1 MNKEDLNENINSNK
15 NTINGEQ
22 SNSEKDNNYTEE
34 SESSHIKELN
44 IYNSTPLPFYE
55 DIINSN
61 DNEWSTENNNVILLN
76 IGDLENIKLDEFNE
90 KKLKYPRTY
99 GSETKKCGRKYF
111 LYRYLKYNKGNE
123 EENIHKKKYFFLITI
138 EKSIF
143 YFNFKK
149 YDECLN
155 LLLNEKIIY
164 NKIEFG
170 EFLLVINGFDKNII
184 TEFLSDNNN
193 KEILDNFLSC
203 IYMDINICPFS
214 TTLRFF
220 LSSLNYPNKE
230 IISNFS
236 LKYFNLNKD
245 SEIFLKKYKSLDI
258 FSLLTE
264 NIISVNNM
272 LIGKEKEKSKYIKI
286 DQFVKIN
293 KGIEKKLCQSI
304 YKDIQSHPIY
314 PLDNYIQKMYRKL
327 TSLVKEFDESEILDK
342 SDDIDSYYEN
352 ILNNNPK
359 REYPNYNIWFSFRK
373 KISNFDQEDK
383 EILSKPTNL
392 IKYAN
397 NSTSSKPQVF
407 AITDNFTNLVWAK
420 KLEGDKMKGNLH
432 SINIEDIIDIYV
444 GVSHSDAIQKY
455 LKNNLKEMENELCY
469 LTIKTNTEVIVIKLE
484 SIIFSLKLY
493 KAFKSLINKL
503 QKIKYKE
510 KERAIENKKN
520 KIEIAIQK
528 VWKTCIYTKWT
539 QYGRYLLYKKQNKIE
554 YKKNIISQNNKKDKI
569 IKSDLIDD
577 KMNFNSQKIMNFMNG
592 IKSKLIGEGKEE
604 SILDYNE
611 FLFLYRIGLPHP
623 CRHILWNSL
632 IENSCGTTKDLYDYY
647 SLQIDNIDFNEK
659 RNEYNDNKGNFISTD
674 ENDEL
679 INRII
684 IDILKT
690 EDLFINELYILK
702 NGKSE
707 TLYQIYRIV
716 RVFFM
721 IRKDINYNISVIN
734 YAFIFILVF
743 NDEYISFQALFN
755 FICTTNIIKYLIKDE
770 SYIKNNCHIFQVLIK
785 KQVPKVYEHL
795 NNLDINN
802 ELYTISWFQNLFT
815 QTLEYKIILRIIDLY
830 LIYGDELLFQVGL
843 TIIKIQEEDLLNYTI
858 NEIFKVL
865 KRLPNKY
872 DEELFFEN
880 LELMNI
886 QEKYNSL
893 IVPKYL
899 SEQKDFLNGDETT
912 IY

>member
-1 MNKEDLNENINSNK
+1 MNKEDLNSNINNSNK
-15 NTINGEQ
+15 NAINSEQ

-34 SESSHIKELN
+34 SERNHIKELN
-44 IYNSTPLPFYE
+44 IYNSTPLPYY
-55 DIINSN
+55 N
-61 DNEWSTENNNVILLN
+61 DLVNKNDSEYIADNDNVILLN

-99 GSETKKCGRKYF
+99 GSETKKCGKKYF
-111 LYRYLKYNKGNE
+111 LYRYLKYKKGNE
-123 EENIHKKKYFFLITI
+123 EEDIHKKKYFFLITI

-149 YDECLN
+149 YEDCIN

-164 NKIEFG
+164 NRIEFG

-193 KEILDNFLSC
+193 KEILDNFLCC

-214 TTLRFF
+214 NSLRFF
-220 LSSLNYPNKE
+220 LSSLNFPNKE

-236 LKYFNLNKD
+236 IKYFNLNKD
-245 SEIFLKKYKSLDI
+245 SENFIKKYKSLDI
-258 FSLLTE
+258 FSSLT
-264 NIISVNNM
+264 NDIISVNNM
-272 LIGKEKEKSKYIKI
+272 YIGKEKEKSNFIKI
-286 DQFVKIN
+286 DQFVKNN
-293 KGIEKKLCQSI
+293 KNIEKKLCQSI
-304 YKDIQSHPIY
+304 YKDIQSHPVY

-327 TSLVKEFDESEILDK
+327 TSLVKEFDESKILDK
-342 SDDIDSYYEN
+342 TDDIDSYYEN
-352 ILNNNPK
+352 ILNDYPK

-373 KISNFDQEDK
+373 TISNFEEEDK
-383 EILSKPTNL
+383 EILSKPINL
-392 IKYAN
+392 IKFSN
-397 NSTSSKPQVF
+397 NSTSSKQQVLE
-407 AITDNFTNLVWAK
+407 ITDNFTNLMLAK
-420 KLEGDKMKGNLH
+420 KIEGNKMKGNLH
-432 SINIEDIIDIYV
+432 SINIDDIIDIYV
-444 GVSHSDAIQKY
+444 GVSHSEVMQKY
-455 LKNNLKEMENELCY
+455 LKNNIKELEKELCY
-469 LTIKTNTEVIVIKLE
+469 LTIRTNTEIIIIKVE
-484 SIIFSLKLY
+484 NINFSLKFY

-503 QKIKYKE
+503 QNIKNKE
-510 KERAIENKKN
+510 KERTIEIKKN
-520 KIEIAIQK
+520 KIENAIQK

-554 YKKNIISQNNKKDKI
+554 YKKNFNQNNKKDKM

-577 KMNFNSQKIMNFMNG
+577 KMNFNSKKIMNFMNG

-604 SILDYNE
+604 SVLDYNE
-611 FLFLYRIGLPHP
+611 FLFLYKIGLPHP

-632 IENSCGTTKDLYDYY
+632 IENSCGTTKDIYEYY
-647 SLQIDNIDFNEK
+647 SQEIDYIDFNTK

-674 ENDEL
+674 KDDL

-707 TLYQIYRIV
+707 TLYQIYKIV
-716 RVFFM
+716 RSFFM
-721 IRKDINYNISVIN
+721 MRKDIKYNICVIN

-743 NDEYISFQALFN
+743 NDEYTSFQALFN

-770 SYIKNNCHIFQVLIK
+770 PYIKKNCHIFDSLLK
-785 KQVPKVYEHL
+785 KHAPKVYEHL
-795 NNLDINN
+795 QNLDINN
-802 ELYTISWFQNLFT
+802 ELYTISWFENLFT
-815 QTLEYKIILRIIDLY
+815 QTLDYKIILRIIDLY
-830 LIYGDELLFQVGL
+830 LIYGDELLFQIGL

-872 DEELFFEN
+872 DEEFFFEN
-880 LELMNI
+880 LEMMNI
-886 QEKYNSL
+886 QEKYNSS
-893 IVPKYL
+893 IVSNNL

>member
-1 MNKEDLNENINSNK
+1 MNKEDLSDNNNNSNK
-15 NTINGEQ
+15 NTINSEQ
-22 SNSEKDNNYTEE
+22 SNTEKDNNYIEE
-34 SESSHIKELN
+34 SERNYIKELN
-44 IYNSTPLPFYE
+44 IYNSTPLPFYN
-55 DIINSN
+55 DLINEN
-61 DNEWSTENNNVILLN
+61 DNVILLN

-99 GSETKKCGRKYF
+99 GSDTKKCGSKYF
-111 LYRYLKYNKGNE
+111 LYRYLKNNKGNE

-149 YDECLN
+149 YDECIN

-193 KEILDNFLSC
+193 KEILDNFLCC
-203 IYMDINICPFS
+203 IYMDINICPLS
-214 TTLRFF
+214 NTLRFF
-220 LSSLNYPNKE
+220 LSSLNFPNKE

-245 SEIFLKKYKSLDI
+245 SEIFIKKYKSLDI
-258 FSLLTE
+258 FSSLIN
-264 NIISVNNM
+264 NIISVNNL
-272 LIGKEKEKSKYIKI
+272 LIGKDKEKSNFIKI

-293 KGIEKKLCQSI
+293 KNIEKKLCQSI
-304 YKDIQSHPIY
+304 YKDIQSNPIY

-327 TSLVKEFDESEILDK
+327 SSLVKEFDEREILDK

-352 ILNNNPK
+352 ILNDNPK

-373 KISNFDQEDK
+373 KISSFEKEDK
-383 EILSKPTNL
+383 EILSKPINL
-392 IKYAN
+392 IKYSN
-397 NSTSSKPQVF
+397 NSTSSKPQVL

-432 SINIEDIIDIYV
+432 SINIEDIFDIYV
-444 GVSHSDAIQKY
+444 GVSHSEAMQKY
-455 LKNNLKEMENELCY
+455 LKNNLKELEKELSY
-469 LTIKTNTEVIVIKLE
+469 LTIKTNTDVIVIKVE
-484 SIIFSLKLY
+484 SINFSLKLY
-493 KAFKSLINKL
+493 KAFKSLLNKL
-503 QKIKYKE
+503 QNIKNKE
-510 KERAIENKKN
+510 KERTIENTKN
-520 KIEIAIQK
+520 KIENAIQK

-554 YKKNIISQNNKKDKI
+554 YKKNIFSQNNKKDKM

-577 KMNFNSQKIMNFMNG
+577 KMNFNSKKIMNFMNG
-592 IKSKLIGEGKEE
+592 IKSKIIGEGKEE
-604 SILDYNE
+604 SVLDYNE

-632 IENSCGTTKDLYDYY
+632 IENSCGTTKDLYEYY
-647 SLQIDNIDFNEK
+647 SQQIEYIDFNEK
-659 RNEYNDNKGNFISTD
+659 RNEYNDNKGNFISND

-743 NDEYISFQALFN
+743 NDEYTSFQALFN

-770 SYIKNNCHIFQVLIK
+770 SYIKNNCHIFQILIK
-785 KQVPKVYEHL
+785 KYIPKIYEHL

-802 ELYTISWFQNLFT
+802 ELYTISWFENLFT
-815 QTLEYKIILRIIDLY
+815 QTLNYKIILRIFDLY
-830 LIYGDELLFQVGL
+830 LIYGDELLFQIGL

-858 NEIFKVL
+858 DEIFKVL

-880 LELMNI
+880 LEMMNI

-893 IVPKYL
+893 IVSNNL
-899 SEQKDFLNGDETT
+899 SEQKDFLSGDKTT